1 MHDVEAIRHLKRG
14 EIDGLEVL
22 VARYQV
28 RAVRTAYLVLQDEA
42 LAEDVTQETFIRL
55 FKRIRSF
62 DETRLFEP
70 YLMRSVVNLALDT
83 IQKMKRET
91 PFDGESDEVE
101 RLMSRAI
108 SVEAQAELGELQEQI
123 LAAIA
128 SLPPRQRAV
137 IVQRYYLEMSG
148 NEMAQALEAP
158 AGTVKWLLN
167 AARSRLRVLL
177 KSERSVK

>member
-1 MHDVEAIRHLKRG
+1 MHDVEAIRCLKRG

-22 VARYQV
+22 AARYQV

-42 LAEDVTQETFIRL
+42 LAEDVAQETFLRV
-55 FKRIRSF
+55 FQRIRFF
-62 DETRLFEP
+62 DETRPFEP
-70 YLMRSVVNLALDT
+70 YLMRSVVNAALDT
-83 IQKMKRET
+83 IEKLKHEKH
-91 PFDGESDEVE
+91 FDGETDEVE
-101 RLMSRAI
+101 RLMSHAM
-108 SVEAQAELGELQEQI
+108 SVEAQAERSELQEQI

-128 SLPPRQRAV
+128 CLPPRQRAV
-137 IVQRYYLEMSG
+137 IVQRYYLEMSE